1 MQNFYLDHIN
11 KIRRYLDP
19 QTAKCVVNALV
30 LSRLDYCNS
39 LFVGLPGDLLKR
51 LQHVQNSAARTVLNR
66 PRREPV
72 RQHLKSLGWLPVLE
86 RAEKKVACLTYR
98 CINGLAPLH
107 LSKLV
112 FPYTPERDLRS
123 AGKNL
128 LKTKPYRLAHY
139 GKRAFSCAAPA
150 IWNSFP
156 DTARLA
162 TTLFSFRSRVYRELF
177 APAYPE

>member
-1 MQNFYLDHIN
+1 M
-11 KIRRYLDP
+11 
-19 QTAKCVVNALV
+19 VNALV
-30 LSRLDYCNS
+30 LSRLDYRDS
-39 LFVGLPGDLLKR
+39 LFVCLPGDLLKR
-51 LQHVQNSAARTVLNR
+51 LQHIQNSAAHTVLNLS
-66 PRREPV
+66 RREPV

-177 APAYPE
+177 ARAYPE